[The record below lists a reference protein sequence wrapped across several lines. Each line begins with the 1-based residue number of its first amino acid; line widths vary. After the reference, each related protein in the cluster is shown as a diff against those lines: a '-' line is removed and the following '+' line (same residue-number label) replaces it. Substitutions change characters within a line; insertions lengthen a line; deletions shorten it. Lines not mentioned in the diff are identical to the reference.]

1 MSEYRDV
8 FIEWKDELGKHYLAQ
23 VAIDKEWIQGKD
35 DDNVFFYFSNEQEFE
50 QAKLNKDEFDF
61 RILENN

>member
-1 MSEYRDV
+1 MSKYRNV
-8 FIEWKDELGKHYLAQ
+8 LIEWKDEPGKHYLAQ
-23 VAIDKEWIQGKD
+23 VAIDKEWIQGED

-61 RILENN
+61 TILENV